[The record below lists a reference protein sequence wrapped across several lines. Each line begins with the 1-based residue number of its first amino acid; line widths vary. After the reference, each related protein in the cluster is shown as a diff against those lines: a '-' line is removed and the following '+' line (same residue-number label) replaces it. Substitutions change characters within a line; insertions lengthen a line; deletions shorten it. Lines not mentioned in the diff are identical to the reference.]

1 MNQLAGVH
9 HEQQNG
15 VTIVSVRGEIDVSN
29 GDEVQSAIL
38 DAVTLHTTCVL
49 LDLTE
54 VVYFDSVGVRLA
66 FEVEHRLTR
75 QGMAFGIIRPP
86 SSYIRKVLELCG
98 AEHVLPMF
106 DDRTGALAN
115 RA

>member
-1 MNQLAGVH
+1 MNQLASVS
-9 HEQQNG
+9 HEHNDG

-29 GDEVQSAIL
+29 GDDVQSAIL
-38 DAVTLHTTCVL
+38 DAVSLRTTCLL

-66 FEVEHRLTR
+66 FEVEHRLSR

-98 AEHVLPMF
+98 AEHVLSMF
-106 DDRTGALAN
+106 DDRTGALAG